1 MRIAQVAPLFE
12 SVPPKLYGGTER
24 VVSYLTEA
32 LVRQG
37 HDVTLFASDD
47 SETSARLVAPCGEAL
62 RLAGRAPAHV
72 AYHLV
77 LLEHVLAEA
86 DGFDVVH
93 FHLDTLPL
101 PLARRMA
108 TPSVTTMHGRL
119 DLPELVPL
127 YRTYPEAAVVSISDA
142 QRGPLPWLSWQA
154 TVHHGLPPALYTP
167 REAPGRYLAF
177 LGRICPEKGILP
189 AIEIARRAGVPL
201 KIAAKVDDVD
211 RAYFEAE
218 VRPHLGHPLVE
229 YVGEVGDAEKDA
241 FLGEALGVLFPIDWP
256 EPFGMVMIEA
266 FACGTPVVAF
276 PCGSV
281 PEIMRDGVSGYVVG
295 SVEEAVAAVR
305 RLDGFDRRRC
315 RAYFEERFTD
325 ARMAADYVDV
335 YERLLTPAGAPLA
348 APAGDGSAGLP
359 LPSAARL

>member
-1 MRIAQVAPLFE
+1 M
-12 SVPPKLYGGTER
+12 
-24 VVSYLTEA
+24 
-32 LVRQG
+32 
-37 HDVTLFASDD
+37 
-47 SETSARLVAPCGEAL
+47 
-62 RLAGRAPAHV
+62 
-72 AYHLV
+72 
-77 LLEHVLAEA
+77 
-86 DGFDVVH
+86 
-93 FHLDTLPL
+93 
-101 PLARRMA
+101 
-108 TPSVTTMHGRL
+108 
-119 DLPELVPL
+119 
-127 YRTYPEAAVVSISDA
+127 
-142 QRGPLPWLSWQA
+142 
-154 TVHHGLPPALYTP
+154 
-167 REAPGRYLAF
+167 
-177 LGRICPEKGILP
+177 
-189 AIEIARRAGVPL
+189 
-201 KIAAKVDDVD
+201 IAAKVDPVD
-211 RAYFEAE
+211 KEYFDN
-218 VRPHLGHPLVE
+218 VISPLLNNPLIE
-229 YVGEVGDAEKDA
+229 FVGEINEKEKND
-241 FLGEALGVLFPIDWP
+241 FLGNSIALLFPIDWP